1 MHFFCRLNATLIIF
15 LRFSNRKMTTTII
28 LLLVCVQCRS
38 FFLET
43 LQQKWI
49 PCVQNLFWFYRI
61 CQRISFVCV
70 FLLDLFDLTFAS
82 SFRNF
87 SVSLSRCRE
96 RLQSAQK
103 DHIHGV
109 YVMNAFPCIQMN
121 AIQNFQIMRTL
132 LYAFFSLLSC
142 KRINSNTFSC
152 ISVTYCWI
160 IEIQINSI
168 FISEISS
175 GIFIEIF
182 LTVQYQKLR
191 WNFIKPN
198 ELYYLVM

>member
-1 MHFFCRLNATLIIF
+1 MDFMCTKFILILSNLSKDKFCVCFFIGFVWLDFCIIVSEF
-15 LRFSNRKMTTTII
+15 LC
-28 LLLVCVQCRS
+28 L
-38 FFLET
+38 
-43 LQQKWI
+43 
-49 PCVQNLFWFYRI
+49 
-61 CQRISFVCV
+61 
-70 FLLDLFDLTFAS
+70 
-82 SFRNF
+82 
-87 SVSLSRCRE
+87 SLSRCRE

-175 GIFIEIF
+175 GILIEIF